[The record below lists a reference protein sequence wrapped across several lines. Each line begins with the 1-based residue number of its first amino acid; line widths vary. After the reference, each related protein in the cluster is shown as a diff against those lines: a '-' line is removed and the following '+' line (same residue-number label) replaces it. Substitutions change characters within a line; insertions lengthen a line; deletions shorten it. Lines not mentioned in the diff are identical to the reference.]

1 MAITYPL
8 TLPTVAGI
16 ASINLRAVNAVA
28 VSSSPFT
35 YKQQVIAHQGQ
46 RWEAEVTLPPMT
58 RADAE
63 TWIAFLVSLQGARG
77 TFTMGDPN
85 AASARGSASVTA
97 GTPLVNGADQTGGSS
112 ATLHKVL
119 QDVDSNASGQ
129 ATLELWPY
137 IRTAPSDNAII
148 TVGDTVG
155 VFRLS
160 SNQTDWSINNASFYG
175 ITFAAVEAVA

>member
-1 MAITYPL
+1 L
-8 TLPTVAGI
+8 TVDGLP
-16 ASINLRAVNAVA
+16 
-28 VSSSPFT
+28 
-35 YKQQVIAHQGQ
+35 
-46 RWEAEVTLPPMT
+46 
-58 RADAE
+58 
-63 TWIAFLVSLQGARG
+63 
-77 TFTMGDPN
+77 
-85 AASARGSASVTA
+85 ASATGYLKA
-97 GTPLVNGADQTGGSS
+97 GDYIQLGCGSS

-137 IRTAPSDNAII
+137 IRTAPSDDATIV
-148 TVGDTVG
+148 VGDTVG